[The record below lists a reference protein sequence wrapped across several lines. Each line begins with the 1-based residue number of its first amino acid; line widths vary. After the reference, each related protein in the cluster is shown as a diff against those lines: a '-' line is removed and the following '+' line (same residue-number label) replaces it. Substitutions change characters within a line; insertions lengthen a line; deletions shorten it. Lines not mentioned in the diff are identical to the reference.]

1 MIEVRIQLTS
11 AFGLLLKP
19 ITYNLKPLGFNSL
32 KIVIVGAG
40 EVGFHVASHLAHENK
55 EVVVID
61 KNADALRRISD
72 NLDVQVIQGSGSS
85 PVVLEEAGI
94 LNAEIILAVTNSDE
108 ANLVACLVANIL
120 SPSTKKLARVR
131 DADFDKYH
139 DHFREYAPHIDTIIN
154 PEIEVVKTITNMMS
168 VPGAVD
174 VGEFA
179 DGRIK
184 LVGIYLDK
192 NSRLAGVKLAELPN
206 KIAGDARLL
215 IAALV
220 REEELIIP
228 GGNDRLMP
236 GDLVYI
242 ISEADKLSDTLAVF
256 DKHDQPIKRAL
267 IVGGGNIG
275 YRLAK
280 NLEEKAIYC
289 KIIDRDPDRCAR
301 LAEGLNKTVVLCG
314 DGSAQELLAE
324 ENIQDVDV
332 IITLTSDEEI
342 NILTSL
348 LATRMG
354 AKKSITR
361 ISKFSYF
368 SLMKAIGLEQ
378 VVSPRLS
385 AINTILQH
393 IRRGKVLSSI
403 SIKGEQAEV
412 MEALALETSGIV
424 DKPLKKV
431 GFPKGAI
438 LAGIIRQG
446 EIIIPTGDSKVQPDD
461 RVIIFAH
468 RKAIP
473 KIETILAVKLE
484 YF

>member
-1 MIEVRIQLTS
+1 
-11 AFGLLLKP
+11 
-19 ITYNLKPLGFNSL
+19 L

-40 EVGFHVASHLAHENK
+40 EVGFHIASHLTHENK

-61 KNADALRRISD
+61 KNADALRRVSD
-72 NLDVQVIQGSGSS
+72 NLDVQVVQGSGSS
-85 PVVLEEAGI
+85 PVILAEAGI
-94 LNAEIILAVTNSDE
+94 LNAEIILAVTDSDE
-108 ANLVACLVANIL
+108 ANLVACLVANII

-131 DADFDKYH
+131 DADFDAYH
-139 DHFREYAPHIDTIIN
+139 EHFREHAPHIDTIIN
-154 PEIEVVKTITNMMS
+154 PEIEVVKTITSMMS

-179 DGRIK
+179 DGRLKFI
-184 LVGIYLDK
+184 GIYLDK
-192 NSRLAGVKLAELPN
+192 NSRLAGVKLAELPD
-206 KIAGDARLL
+206 KIDNNARPL
-215 IAALV
+215 IAAVV

-236 GDLVYI
+236 GDLVYF
-242 ISEADKLSDTLAVF
+242 ISEEDKLFDTMAIF
-256 DKHDQPIKRAL
+256 DKHDQPINRAL

-275 YRLAK
+275 YRLARS
-280 NLEEKAIYC
+280 LEEQAVYC
-289 KIIDRDPDRCAR
+289 KIIEKNPDRCAM
-301 LAEGLNKTVVLCG
+301 LAEGLNKAVVLCG
-314 DGSAQELLAE
+314 DGSDQELLAE
-324 ENIQDVDV
+324 ENIQDMDV
-332 IITLTSDEEI
+332 VITLTSDEET
-342 NILTSL
+342 NILASL

-368 SLMKAIGLEQ
+368 PLMKAIGIEQ

-393 IRRGKVLSSI
+393 VRRGKVLSAI

-424 DKPLKKV
+424 GKPLKKIA
-431 GFPKGAI
+431 FPKGAI
-438 LAGIIRQG
+438 LVGIIHQG
-446 EIIIPTGDSKVQPDD
+446 DVIIPTGDSIVEPDD
-461 RVIIFAH
+461 RIIIFA
-468 RKAIP
+468 RRNAIA
-473 KIETILAVKLE
+473 KVEKMLAVKLE